1 VFNGDENCGQSISK
15 QRGRSNSSKSRLKAQ
30 KNQDQRSR
38 CMRHSLDSTIP
49 VGDQMRFSLYIESEA
64 YIQISKRSR
73 NSCYFAGLR
82 CTNRHSRRAA
92 ATTRRCPPVAASSL
106 ATVMACCQVSRWGN
120 SLGQLSAQWLRRR
133 TRQQVR
139 SMVIPPRIKRSTIP
153 ASSSL
158 PKLWTEEDN
167 YKVNFLCVHSKA
179 AVTIQESNQISTSN
193 AIYRTV
199 LPTLSS
205 N

>member
-1 VFNGDENCGQSISK
+1 
-15 QRGRSNSSKSRLKAQ
+15 
-30 KNQDQRSR
+30 
-38 CMRHSLDSTIP
+38 MRHSLDTTIP
-49 VGDQMRFSLYIESEA
+49 VGNQTCFSLYIESEA
-64 YIQISKRSR
+64 YIQTSKRSR
-73 NSCYFAGLR
+73 SSCCYAGLH
-82 CTNRHSRRAA
+82 CTNRPYRRVA
-92 ATTRRCPPVAASSL
+92 ATTRRCPLVAASSL
-106 ATVMACCQVSRWGN
+106 ATVMVCCQVSRWAN
-120 SLGQLSAQWLRRR
+120 SLGQLSTQWLQRR

-139 SMVIPPRIKRSTIP
+139 SMIIPPRIERSTIP

-167 YKVNFLCVHSKA
+167 YKGNFLCVHSKA

-193 AIYRTV
+193 AIYPTV